1 MLGNNSQ
8 VSIFFVRFFRS
19 QPFNQEKNRW
29 KMAFRSSQLRLFAN
43 HQDQCDSDCPSD
55 TEPGTEPTVAKG
67 IELQVQESVR
77 DDQRSIYSLP
87 SQHSN
92 ASHDLSDARKVRWEM
107 TRRRICDEV
116 HMKDLDFLPFFPVN

>member
-1 MLGNNSQ
+1 MSDFSVLSL
-8 VSIFFVRFFRS
+8 SIK
-19 QPFNQEKNRW
+19 KNTVGKW
-29 KMAFRSSQLRLFAN
+29 LSVPVCCGCLLL